1 MVGNLR
7 FRLKK
12 KKKKKKSSPTRVDPD
27 FGVHSQIDSD
37 FFFFCQSNI
46 LKIICIP
53 MLRFLKRIIGV
64 ETTED
69 EV

>member
-1 MVGNLR
+1 MVGSLH
-7 FRLKK
+7 FRLK
-12 KKKKKKSSPTRVDPD
+12 KKKKKKSSPTRVDLD

-37 FFFFCQSNI
+37 FFFFFVSQIFLSFVLQC
-46 LKIICIP
+46 
-53 MLRFLKRIIGV
+53 LKRIIGV

>member
-12 KKKKKKSSPTRVDPD
+12 KKSSPTRVDLD

-46 LKIICIP
+46 LKFIICIP

>member
-12 KKKKKKSSPTRVDPD
+12 KKVCRVDLD

-46 LKIICIP
+46 LKFIICIP